1 MYATNWSE
9 TAQSYK
15 VAWMAIGSIQPQW
28 GINTG
33 GSVQTSTL
41 PIPFTNVF
49 IAVSSTNT
57 EWCNSGCSATNTTV
71 TTRAYQSNKPDTAQ
85 PTAVNWS
92 VIGCQP
98 QWGYLVT
105 NSSHVYITFPIAI
118 SKTFAVISCTDHSG
132 SPNAANTFYSVSN
145 VGMYIG
151 SAIAVGKSWIVLGV
165 S

>member
-15 VAWMAIGSIQPQW
+15 VAWMAIGSIQ
-28 GINTG
+28 
-33 GSVQTSTL
+33 L
-41 PIPFTNVF
+41 
-49 IAVSSTNT
+49 
-57 EWCNSGCSATNTTV
+57 
-71 TTRAYQSNKPDTAQ
+71 
-85 PTAVNWS
+85 
-92 VIGCQP
+92 

-118 SKTFAVISCTDHSG
+118 SKTFAVISGTDHSG

>member
-1 MYATNWSE
+1 MFILMDL
-9 TAQSYK
+9 QDL
-15 VAWMAIGSIQPQW
+15 
-28 GINTG
+28 
-33 GSVQTSTL
+33 SVGLLQG
-41 PIPFTNVF
+41 P
-49 IAVSSTNT
+49 
-57 EWCNSGCSATNTTV
+57 
-71 TTRAYQSNKPDTAQ
+71 NK
-85 PTAVNWS
+85 
-92 VIGCQP
+92 

-118 SKTFAVISCTDHSG
+118 SKTFAVISGTDHSG